1 MSWHSELGFKHYPL
15 DPRSNPNLVGVND
28 IEQTITS
35 YIEQGNMC
43 LLAGFT
49 GSGKTSM
56 LQRVSR
62 KKKLA
67 DYRFIFISAD
77 GVKKN
82 YDIDDAIKDSKSFI
96 ELITFSKPRKIV
108 VLLDE
113 SHLAN
118 RILTESIKSKWNH
131 IYPNGDKMIQS
142 IIVSQI
148 EPQLGTNFSGSFIDR
163 LGKRIVQM
171 KRLTVN
177 EMKEVLKNRLNTGE
191 KNYLHTFDDEGFEF
205 LSKSSDGSVRQLLEY
220 TDVIFRKIASM
231 QDNPILSDE
240 DFKITQPIVFNI
252 LQEAGLA
259 VFEKGTLTK
268 KGHYQKVLKV
278 KRFKNAIEMFEQFG
292 TLSPVILAEKLDIT
306 KKTSQK
312 LINDLKK
319 EDALIQSHIED
330 EEPFYVLTPRLK
342 HELVKQ

>member
-1 MSWHSELGFKHYPL
+1 MQWFKELGFSRYPL
-15 DPRSNPNLVGVND
+15 DPRSNPNLVGVDD
-28 IEQTITS
+28 IQEQITQ
-35 YIEQGNMC
+35 YIVQGNMC

-56 LQRVSR
+56 LQRISR
-62 KKKLA
+62 SKDVK

-96 ELITFSKPRKIV
+96 ELITFKKPRKIV

-118 RILTESIKSKWNH
+118 RILTESIKSKWNFV
-131 IYPNGDKMIQS
+131 YPNGDRMIQS
-142 IIVSQI
+142 VIVSQI

-171 KRLTVN
+171 KRLSV
-177 EMKEVLKNRLNTGE
+177 EELIAVLQLRLDNGT
-191 KNYLHTFDDEGFEF
+191 KNYIDIFTKDGLDF
-205 LSKSSDGSVRQLLEY
+205 LTKSADGSVRQLLEY
-220 TDVIFRKIASM
+220 TDVVFRKICTFKP
-231 QDNPILSDE
+231 NPLVTDE
-240 DFKITQPIVFNI
+240 SFRIDKSIVFNI

-259 VFEKGTLTK
+259 VYEKSALTK
-268 KGHYQKVLKV
+268 KGNFQKLLGI
-278 KRFKNAIEMFEQFG
+278 KRLKNAIDMFDQFG
-292 TLSPVILAEKLDIT
+292 TLSAILLAEKLDVT
-306 KKTSQK
+306 KATAQK
-312 LINDLKK
+312 LLNELKK
-319 EDALIQSHIED
+319 KDALVESHIED
-330 EEPFYVLTPRLK
+330 DETFYVLTPRLK